1 MKANLSFGHRIE
13 NYEVR
18 SCDNKLMQSSGDHV
32 TGEII
37 KWSGENCYT
46 LAYWVKDSE
55 EFYLKFVGD
64 RPLNENKDIFWKLI
78 TIGQGFLDQTWD
90 EQ

>member
-37 KWSGENCYT
+37 KWFGESCCT
-46 LAYWVKDSE
+46 LAYWIKDSE
-55 EFYLKFVGD
+55 GYYLKFCGS

-90 EQ
+90 E